1 MKKPRV
7 SDPIEPMDLANMR
20 ANGVWSLDLSCWQCY
35 HPMGDGVR
43 SLACRLSAGGI
54 GTSGGAAARH

>member
-20 ANGVWSLDLSCWQCY
+20 ANGVWSLYLSCWQRY
-35 HPMGDGVR
+35 HPPD
-43 SLACRLSAGGI
+43 AGRRALTGM
-54 GTSGGAAARH
+54 